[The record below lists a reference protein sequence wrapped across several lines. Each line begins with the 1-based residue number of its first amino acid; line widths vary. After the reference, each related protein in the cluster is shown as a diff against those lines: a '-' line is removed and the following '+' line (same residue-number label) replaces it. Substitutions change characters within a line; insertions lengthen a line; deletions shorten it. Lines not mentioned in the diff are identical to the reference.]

1 MYVGNTKQ
9 SNGVTQLEVQ
19 MNTKRF
25 SIKLYVALSLLIL
38 VMIGLV
44 GCGTLEVGAL
54 PDDAASVSNGDAVEA
69 DEVQITGIEIG
80 IEPTPMPENLT
91 YSNDFYGFKFDYPE
105 TWTLKEKDHGV
116 VLKNGTNR
124 LGINF
129 RWVNE
134 SFNFGRTGFG
144 GGTPIYS
151 DKVYFMRQV
160 IPEYVVELEHLAKF
174 VVYSDTSLVEID
186 DLAFGIVLEDL
197 ITNYMTLDLPD
208 EIIAEAKTILE
219 SFEKIEATGSPGDV
233 PPTPEATV
241 INPVSPDPDWTLYS
255 NPDYDFGFFYPPSM
269 TVVEEPNLLKIGR
282 DSLQLLIGFR
292 RVDENVKLVEPTTDT
307 GQEYPIEE
315 IDFLGQEMRIFLNS
329 FDDHVKA
336 VYFGDG
342 PVVKNV
348 GNLIF
353 AIRLLDTSVSE
364 IGTGAEIGDAL
375 IEEMTEIVK
384 SFGRFKTAS
393 SPEVVSPDPGDPIV
407 AWLGHIASM
416 PEGSRFDDMVVLSP
430 DGTGELGLTG
440 ATPDIEAEIHS
451 LRDAED
457 PNEYV
462 HFWGNLLLC
471 SIDDYNNNNCQL
483 VVERMQYGANYSE
496 EDIHDWFG
504 TIKKSTFNGGES
516 YVFELFSQFPM
527 WYGIDASQDESLQT
541 QLEHFLE
548 TNETV
553 EISGKLMVGVPDV
566 NGTRIEISSIEARS
580 VTGSPRPDILD
591 GPVYENRE
599 YGFTFRYP
607 SYMSVVE
614 EPNKVL
620 VNNGTLQLTI
630 AYRRADENIL
640 LAETGE
646 LTGQFH
652 SINDVY
658 FLGSFVQTV
667 LNIHDG
673 YITAAYLGDPGVEL
687 GEGTP
692 LRFVVSLVNT
702 DGTRISNGQVD
713 EMLQI
718 FQSFGLASWSE

>member
-1 MYVGNTKQ
+1 
-9 SNGVTQLEVQ
+9 
-19 MNTKRF
+19 MNTKKQI
-25 SIKLYVALSLLIL
+25 IKQYVAMSSLIL

-44 GCGTLEVGAL
+44 GCASLEFGAI
-54 PDDAASVSNGDAVEA
+54 PADATPALDGIAEEQVK
-69 DEVQITGIEIG
+69 GIEFG

-91 YSNDFYGFKFDYPE
+91 YSNDFYGFKFEYPE
-105 TWTLKEKDHGV
+105 TWTLTEKDHSV
-116 VLKNGTNR
+116 VLKKGTNR

-144 GGTPIYS
+144 AGTPIYS

-160 IPEYVVELEHLAKF
+160 IPEYVVEFEHLAKF
-174 VVYSDTSLVEID
+174 VIYSDTSLVKID

-219 SFEKIEATGSPGDV
+219 SFEKIEATGSPGEI

-255 NPDYDFGFFYPPSM
+255 NSNYDFGFYYPPSM

-282 DSLQLLIGFR
+282 DSIQLLIGFR
-292 RVDENVKLVEPTTDT
+292 RIDENVQIVEPMTLT
-307 GQEYPIEE
+307 GQFHPIEE

-329 FDDHVKA
+329 YDDRVK
-336 VYFGDG
+336 VVDFGDTG
-342 PVVKNV
+342 IEQNV
-348 GNLIF
+348 GNLVF

-364 IGTGAEIGDAL
+364 IGTGAEIDDAL

-384 SFGRFKTAS
+384 SFGRFETAS
-393 SPEVVSPDPGDPIV
+393 SPEVVSPPDRGDPIV
-407 AWLGHIASM
+407 AWLGHIASA
-416 PEGSRFDDMVVLSP
+416 PEGSRFDNIVVLSP
-430 DGTGELGLTG
+430 QGTGVLGLTG
-440 ATPDIEAEIHS
+440 ATPEIETEIHS
-451 LRDAED
+451 LRDAEG
-457 PNEYV
+457 PNEYI
-462 HFWGNLLLC
+462 HIWGNLVSC
-471 SIDDYNNNNCQL
+471 NIDNYNSNNCEL

-516 YVFELFSQFPM
+516 YVFELFNQFPM
-527 WYGIDASQDESLQT
+527 WYSIDASQDEALQA
-541 QLEHFLE
+541 QLEHFLG
-548 TNETV
+548 TNEAV
-553 EISGKLMVGVPDV
+553 EVSGKLMVGVPDV

-580 VTGSPRPDILD
+580 VTGSPRPDNLD
-591 GPVYENRE
+591 RSVYENRE

-630 AYRRADENIL
+630 AYRRADENIQISDI
-640 LAETGE
+640 GE

-652 SINDVY
+652 DINDVY

-692 LRFVVSLVNT
+692 LRFFVSLINT
-702 DGTRISNGQVD
+702 DGTRISNSQVD
-713 EMLQI
+713 DMLQI
-718 FQSFGLASWSE
+718 YQSFELAKQSD

>member
-1 MYVGNTKQ
+1 
-9 SNGVTQLEVQ
+9 
-19 MNTKRF
+19 
-25 SIKLYVALSLLIL
+25 
-38 VMIGLV
+38 
-44 GCGTLEVGAL
+44 
-54 PDDAASVSNGDAVEA
+54 
-69 DEVQITGIEIG
+69 
-80 IEPTPMPENLT
+80 
-91 YSNDFYGFKFDYPE
+91 
-105 TWTLKEKDHGV
+105 
-116 VLKNGTNR
+116 
-124 LGINF
+124 
-129 RWVNE
+129 
-134 SFNFGRTGFG
+134 
-144 GGTPIYS
+144 
-151 DKVYFMRQV
+151 MRQV
-160 IPEYVVELEHLAKF
+160 IPEYVVELDHLAKF

-255 NPDYDFGFFYPPSM
+255 NPDYDFGFYYSPSM

-282 DSLQLLIGFR
+282 DSIQLLIGFR
-292 RVDENVKLVEPTTDT
+292 RVDENIQLVEPKTLT
-307 GQEYPIEE
+307 GQYYPFDE
-315 IDFLGQEMRIFLNS
+315 IDFLGQEIRIFLNS
-329 FDDHVKA
+329 FDERVKA
-336 VYFGDG
+336 VYFGDS

-348 GNLIF
+348 GNLVF

-393 SPEVVSPDPGDPIV
+393 SPEVVYTDPGDPV
-407 AWLGHIASM
+407 GPWLGHIASA
-416 PEGSRFDDMVVLSP
+416 PEGSRFDNIVMLSP
-430 DGTGELGLTG
+430 EGTGELGLTG

-451 LRDAED
+451 LRDAEG

-462 HFWGNLLLC
+462 HIWGTLVIC
-471 SIDDYNNNNCQL
+471 SIDHYNNNNCQL

-496 EDIHDWFG
+496 EDVHDWFG

-527 WYGIDASQDESLQT
+527 WYSIDASQDESLQA
-541 QLEHFLE
+541 QLEHFLG

-553 EISGKLMVGVPDV
+553 EVSGKLMVGVPDV

-580 VTGSPRPDILD
+580 VTGSPRPDNLD
-591 GPVYENRE
+591 ISVYENQE

-607 SYMSVVE
+607 SNMSLAE

-620 VNNGTLQLTI
+620 VNNGTLQLKI
-630 AYRRADENIL
+630 AYRRADENIQISDI
-640 LAETGE
+640 GE
-646 LTGQFH
+646 LTGKFH
-652 SINDVY
+652 AINNVH
-658 FLGSFVQTV
+658 FLDSFVQAV

-692 LRFVVSLVNT
+692 LRFVISLVAT
-702 DGTRISNGQVD
+702 DGARISNAQVD
-713 EMLQI
+713 EMLHI
-718 FQSFGLASWSE
+718 FQSFSLASWSD

>member
-1 MYVGNTKQ
+1 
-9 SNGVTQLEVQ
+9 

-25 SIKLYVALSLLIL
+25 SIKLYVSASLLIL
-38 VMIGLV
+38 VMLGLV

-54 PDDAASVSNGDAVEA
+54 PADAASANNGAAGAAEA
-69 DEVQITGIEIG
+69 GKAQVKGIEIG
-80 IEPTPMPENLT
+80 IEPTPMPEMQT

-105 TWTLKEKDHGV
+105 TWTLTEKDHGV
-116 VLKNGTNR
+116 VLKKGTNH

-134 SFNFGRTGFG
+134 VFNFGRTGFG

-151 DKVYFMRQV
+151 DKVYFMRQI
-160 IPEYVVELEHLAKF
+160 IPEYVVELEHLRKY
-174 VVYSDTSLVEID
+174 VIYSDTVLVEID
-186 DLAFGIVLEDL
+186 DLAFAIVLEDL
-197 ITNYMTLDLPD
+197 ITNYMTLDLPE

-219 SFEKIEATGSPGDV
+219 TFEKIEATGSPGDV

-241 INPVSPDPDWTLYS
+241 INPVSPDPDWLLYS
-255 NPDYDFGFFYPPSM
+255 NPDYDFGFYYPPYM
-269 TVVEEPNLLKIGR
+269 TVVEEPNLVKVGR
-282 DSLQLLIGFR
+282 DSVQLLIAFR
-292 RVDENVKLVEPTTDT
+292 SIDEDIQIVEPSLFT
-307 GQEYPIEE
+307 GQYQTQPVEE
-315 IDFLGQEMRIFLNS
+315 IGFLARELRVFLNS
-329 FDDHVKA
+329 YDERVKV
-336 VYFGDG
+336 VYFGDSPEQDDG
-342 PVVKNV
+342 SLVT
-348 GNLIF
+348 
-353 AIRLLDTSVSE
+353 AIHLRDTSVSE
-364 IGTGAEIGDAL
+364 IGTGAEIGEAL

-393 SPEVVSPDPGDPIV
+393 SLEVVSPPDRGDPIV
-407 AWLGHIASM
+407 AWLGHIASA
-416 PEGSRFDDMVVLSP
+416 PEGSRFDNIVVLSP
-430 DGTGELGLTG
+430 EGTGVLGLTG
-440 ATPDIEAEIHS
+440 ATPEIETEIHS
-451 LRDAED
+451 LRDAEG

-462 HFWGNLLLC
+462 HFWGTLLVC
-471 SIDDYNNNNCQL
+471 SLDDYNNNNCQL

-496 EDIHDWFG
+496 DDIADWFG
-504 TIKKSTFNGGES
+504 TIKKSTFNDGQS
-516 YVFELFSQFPM
+516 YVFELLSQFPM
-527 WYGIDASQDESLQT
+527 WYSIDASQDESLQA

-566 NGTRIEISSIEARS
+566 NGTRIEISSIEARG
-580 VTGSPRPDILD
+580 VTGSPRPDNLD
-591 GPVYENRE
+591 RSVYENRE

-620 VNNGTLQLTI
+620 VNSGTLQMTI
-630 AYRRADENIL
+630 AYRRADENIQISDI
-640 LAETGE
+640 GE

-652 SINDVY
+652 NITDVY
-658 FLGSFVQTV
+658 FLGSFIPTV

-702 DGTRISNGQVD
+702 DGERISNAQVD

-718 FQSFGLASWSE
+718 FKSFELASWSD